1 MLLVRKQRQRAV
13 LSENTQLASRGV
25 GTWPLPRALAH
36 HTHTVQDTINFLLPS
51 LCLQFQETHSMRLSQ
66 QGPSSL
72 WAAGCTSEVSPWD
85 SGPGDGEGPWG
96 SSLLHLKVIAAGEQ
110 SGRFCSFV
118 LKKKTKSITENVNLG
133 KSRIW
138 VRTTNTVFKN
148 KKHSSSHRPVFLL
161 LPLRGFLRAAIFW
174 ALTGKLHED
183 WYQRQILSAS
193 VLRNLVAVQN
203 GPRKIN
209 NPRNDEVC
217 KYWCGCQALRGW
229 MKQKKS

>member
-1 MLLVRKQRQRAV
+1 MSSWLYI
-13 LSENTQLASRGV
+13 RGQSLGFRPRGWW
-25 GTWPLPRALAH
+25 GT
-36 HTHTVQDTINFLLPS
+36 
-51 LCLQFQETHSMRLSQ
+51 MRII
-66 QGPSSL
+66 PSSSQGDRGW
-72 WAAGCTSEVSPWD
+72 WAEW
-85 SGPGDGEGPWG
+85 EI
-96 SSLLHLKVIAAGEQ
+96 LLICV
-110 SGRFCSFV
+110 
-118 LKKKTKSITENVNLG
+118 KKKTKSITENVNLG

-161 LPLRGFLRAAIFW
+161 LPLRGFLRVAIFW